1 MEKIFSID
9 EILLAVN
16 EFQSKSK
23 RKKNEN
29 FENKPVK
36 KDYSAVPKDTLKLI
50 EEAEKL
56 NNKKS

>member
-56 NNKKS
+56 NNKS